1 MHLGGHRR
9 RHPSVTRCPPC
20 GGRRQQPAKS
30 CDCALFIPYHA
41 KNDSFSLAY
50 HRLRSEISAKHSITI
65 PEAHILSLLPPNTPP
80 RQRPAARGSSRR
92 QQKSPTFLGPSS
104 PPHPSLSRQELTIQ
118 VNKSFDPNFAPSDY
132 PRPILLLSNSLLQ
145 LLHFRLSLPIL
156 PAFWGVAPFFFWF
169 CVSRSCSYI

>member
-1 MHLGGHRR
+1 
-9 RHPSVTRCPPC
+9 V
-20 GGRRQQPAKS
+20 A
-30 CDCALFIPYHA
+30 
-41 KNDSFSLAY
+41 LAY

-80 RQRPAARGSSRR
+80 RKRPAARGSSRR

-104 PPHPSLSRQELTIQ
+104 PPHPSLSRQELPIQ